1 MFDDGLI
8 SLTESVCGINC
19 DGFFCDVKDH
29 GLFFFF
35 VAVPSLFD
43 FALRPSRRLLCLWEV
58 LVVIHSLYAW
68 VLVDLR
74 GLIVGPLLWELLLCD
89 LYSN

>member
-1 MFDDGLI
+1 MG
-8 SLTESVCGINC
+8 C
-19 DGFFCDVKDH
+19 
-29 GLFFFF
+29 FFFF
-35 VAVPSLFD
+35 FFAVPSLFD

-58 LVVIHSLYAW
+58 LVVIHLLYAW